1 MGQIHP
7 AVIRPIRIVKP
18 ELVSFL
24 NKMTLKSAFI
34 RIVLLTLIL
43 FLVSCGG
50 GPNTQICHPGKSL
63 DCLNATDLFGQS
75 LYKVVAANFPNELG
89 FYKPVVHRASFSNA
103 WVTTGGKI
111 NITLNLLRKLD
122 ETGRICV
129 ISHELA
135 HLKSN
140 HYYSKAG
147 ISVFTSAA
155 MSAAGVFVPGMSYL
169 DHVVNP
175 VVTNAFGRQFEL
187 DADKLAVEYIQ
198 KAGLTKT
205 DYLKFL
211 YWMKKNMESQNRS
224 TKVSIFS
231 THPATQERI
240 NELMRN

>member
-1 MGQIHP
+1 MLQI
-7 AVIRPIRIVKP
+7 RKT
-18 ELVSFL
+18 LVP
-24 NKMTLKSAFI
+24 
-34 RIVLLTLIL
+34 LIL
-43 FLVSCGG
+43 AFFLFGCS
-50 GPNTQICHPGKSL
+50 GPNTQICHSSGSV
-63 DCLNATDLFGQS
+63 DCSNATEIWGQS
-75 LYKVVAANFPNELG
+75 LYKVVAANFPDESN

-103 WVTTGGKI
+103 WVTTGGEV

-135 HLKSN
+135 HLRSN

-155 MSAAGVFVPGMSYL
+155 MSAAGAFVPGLSYL

-175 VVTNAFGRQFEL
+175 AVTNAFGRQFEL
-187 DADKLAVEYIQ
+187 DADKLAIEYIQ
-198 KAGLTKT
+198 KVGLTKT

-211 YWMKKNMESQNRS
+211 YWMKENLASSNRS
-224 TKVSIFS
+224 TRASIFS

-240 NELMRN
+240 DELIKN

>member
-1 MGQIHP
+1 
-7 AVIRPIRIVKP
+7 
-18 ELVSFL
+18 
-24 NKMTLKSAFI
+24 MTLKSAFI
-34 RIVLLTLIL
+34 LIAPLTLTL
-43 FLVSCGG
+43 FLVGCA
-50 GPNTQICHPGKSL
+50 GPNTQICHPSKSL
-63 DCLNATDLFGQS
+63 DCLNATDIWEQS
-75 LYKVVAANFPNELG
+75 LRKVVVANFPDESS
-89 FYKPVVHRASFSNA
+89 FYKPVVHRAKFSNA
-103 WVTTGGKI
+103 WVTTGGEI

-135 HLKSN
+135 HLRSN

-147 ISVFTSAA
+147 ISIFTSAA
-155 MSAAGVFVPGMSYL
+155 MSAAGAFVPGMSYL

-175 VVTNAFGRQFEL
+175 AVTNAFGRQFEL

-211 YWMKKNMESQNRS
+211 YWMKKNMENQNHS
-224 TKVSIFS
+224 TKASIFS

-240 NELMRN
+240 NKLLKN